1 MLRRACAAGQ
11 GTMACAAWTGLRQR
25 LVRSGRCAGPPT
37 GRVTGCPG
45 CCPGCCCRA
54 CLRARPPAAGD
65 QRDALHGLDAPR
77 LPVQQR
83 GHDGGAHLP
92 ATGCK
97 SGRAGSAGQG
107 SRPAAW
113 QRSMGGA
120 CGAGSSA
127 APAPQIAQGAPGA
140 PIPASRASSR
150 VLLMRTSWYARF
162 SLTPKESG
170 RLGRRMPCARGGA
183 ARARGAL
190 GPPPGPLPPASTRR
204 TPALAATAY
213 ACAPARLAALGCA
226 CVTARNLLDSWPP
239 PPPGRTCR
247 TRSTALYT
255 SACVTSAASRRTA
268 SSAASFSTF
277 PSSAPAGT
285 QAVPG
290 WGVDSMWRSL
300 GSGGGPL
307 PLQRSGWG
315 VTALQGGEAESIA
328 EDRVPGRAAGRVSS
342 PGPHPTGPAG
352 PWPAAPGRRRAPGGA
367 CARGSAWAEVVACW
381 GGPRSVA
388 A

>member
-239 PPPGRTCR
+239 PPPRAHLQDAVHSVVHVSLRHLCGVAPHRLE
-247 TRSTALYT
+247 RSLVQHVPQL
-255 SACVTSAASRRTA
+255 SACRHTG
-268 SSAASFSTF
+268 ST
-277 PSSAPAGT
+277 G
-285 QAVPG
+285 
-290 WGVDSMWRSL
+290 L
-300 GSGGGPL
+300 GGG
-307 PLQRSGWG
+307 QH
-315 VTALQGGEAESIA
+315 VAES
-328 EDRVPGRAAGRVSS
+328 RF
-342 PGPHPTGPAG
+342 
-352 PWPAAPGRRRAPGGA
+352 RRRAPAPATQRLGGDSA
-367 CARGSAWAEVVACW
+367 ARGR
-381 GGPRSVA
+381 G
-388 A
+388 